1 MPSLMRRQTQFQMS
15 LVRILPTALGAIC
28 FLTACSGLLNA
39 GDWPQWRGPNRDGKV
54 TGFKAPEVWPQQLTQ
69 KWKVTVGVG
78 DSTPALVGD
87 RLYTFGRQE
96 NDEVIQCL
104 EAGSGKKLWEERY
117 PAGHVVT

>member
-1 MPSLMRRQTQFQMS
+1 MKHQVTISRVSSLKIV
-15 LVRILPTALGAIC
+15 LVVNVFLFAYC
-28 FLTACSGLLNA
+28 FLVAA
-39 GDWPQWRGPNRDGKV
+39 DWPQWRGPNRDGKV

-69 KWKVTVGVG
+69 KWKVAVGVG

-104 EAGSGKKLWEERY
+104 DAGSEGQ
-117 PAGHVVT
+117 